1 MFTEGVLLSEFTGLT
16 CACLQVFEW
25 VMCSEAKADAHRF
38 RDIILAAIDDNKVK
52 LYKKFKAWS
61 EKVAKQPRPKAPL
74 APKKANASEAA
85 DGQNQLVQQIRCSDT
100 VLLTS

>member
-1 MFTEGVLLSEFTGLT
+1 MFTEGVLLSEFAGLT

-52 LYKKFKAWS
+52 LYKIVQSLVGEGGQAASAKGPSGSKEGQCLGGCGWTESARTADQ
-61 EKVAKQPRPKAPL
+61 VAVTL
-74 APKKANASEAA
+74 
-85 DGQNQLVQQIRCSDT
+85 CF
-100 VLLTS
+100 